1 MERQDT
7 KTDTFALQNTC
18 MKISVSLSCLFVRE
32 PPYQATV
39 VCCNPA
45 FRCGYSCMD
54 HPTVFMRF
62 PRSLRLAQ
70 LGVAHNECQ
79 F

>member
-1 MERQDT
+1 MDI
-7 KTDTFALQNTC
+7 FALQSTR
-18 MKISVSLSCLFVRE
+18 MKISVSLLCLFVHE
-32 PPYQATV
+32 PPYQTTV

-45 FRCGYSCMD
+45 FRCGYLCMD
-54 HPTVFMRF
+54 HPTVFTCF

-70 LGVAHNECQ
+70 LGVAHNDCQ